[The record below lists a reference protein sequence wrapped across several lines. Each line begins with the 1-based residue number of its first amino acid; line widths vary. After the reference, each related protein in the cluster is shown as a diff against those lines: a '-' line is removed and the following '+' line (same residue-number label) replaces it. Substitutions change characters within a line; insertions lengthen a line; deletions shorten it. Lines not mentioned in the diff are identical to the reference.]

1 MSQTV
6 DGNFKRLED
15 EVNRLLEVLEQL
27 RSENAS
33 LREQVAILEA
43 DKLEQDQQPQQD
55 AEGLHQRI
63 AQLED
68 DAQHDVEG
76 RARLRHR
83 IEQIL
88 VRLDQAGLS
97 A

>member
-33 LREQVAILEA
+33 LREQVATFEA
-43 DKLEQDQQPQQD
+43 DKGQEELPQQGVD
-55 AEGLHQRI
+55 DLHQRI

-68 DAQHDVEG
+68 DAQKDCESRSH
-76 RARLRHR
+76 LRRR
-83 IEQIL
+83 IEHIL
-88 VRLDQAGLS
+88 VRLDRAGLS